1 MKNSNALLSVLLVL
15 LMLLSC
21 VPAAFAADA
30 PASVRQYGKEGGYI
44 AFGDSI
50 ARGVGATG
58 DNDAETHDFYDRTV
72 DGSYPYL
79 VAQAVGCD
87 IRDDARDPGGNFW
100 PVCFH
105 GQTLALTMDLL
116 GIEDG
121 YYDDVYAHGNAGT
134 SFKYYDTMQELY
146 SNAAEKLKE
155 ASLITLGFG
164 FSDIFYRAILYAQ
177 IRNPE
182 FNAAFIPDI
191 LSGIREGYSYF
202 VKTYPL
208 LLSYIKENNPDATVV
223 IVGNYSVAGDTPLSN
238 DIMLRVGIP
247 IQSVLNNFNTMLIK
261 WAKEYGYL
269 YCDISNAE
277 TLASQEDIGLLSG
290 FMDNAG
296 LAGHL
301 SPEGNAMIA
310 RNILKL
316 LPAEEETAQ
325 EKTRDITVDLG
336 RFTAVTRVK
345 LDGVILEESR
355 YSVDGYELTVKN
367 CRIAAGTLVVVA
379 ENEKGQTSR
388 YTYCLSY
395 KNGSYQAK
403 LKLGINDA
411 TQMLINKIEEFILK
425 IRTFFAQLSF

>member
-1 MKNSNALLSVLLVL
+1 MKNSKAILSVCLVL
-15 LMLLSC
+15 LMLFACIPS
-21 VPAAFAADA
+21 AFAADEHT
-30 PASVRQYGKEGGYI
+30 SVRQYGQEGGYI

-72 DGSYPYL
+72 EGSYPYL
-79 VAQAVGCD
+79 VAQAVGCN
-87 IRDDARDPGGNFW
+87 IKDDASDPDSNFW

-121 YYDDVYAHGNAGT
+121 YYDDVYAHGSAKD
-134 SFKYYDTMQELY
+134 SFRYYDTMKELY
-146 SNAAEKLKE
+146 GDAAEKLKQ

-164 FSDIFYRAILYAQ
+164 FSDIFYRAIVVAQ

-191 LSGIREGYSYF
+191 LSGIEEGYSYF
-202 VKTYPL
+202 VKTYPM

-223 IVGNYSVAGDTPLSN
+223 ILGNYSVAGDTPLSN

-247 IQSVLNNFNTMLIK
+247 IQSVLDKFNKMLVK

-269 YCDISNAE
+269 YCDIANAE
-277 TLASQEDIGLLSG
+277 TLASQNDIGLLSG

-310 RNILKL
+310 RDILKL
-316 LPAEEETAQ
+316 LPAADGSTQ
-325 EKTRDITVDLG
+325 EKTKDITVDLG

-345 LDGVILEESR
+345 LDGVILDEDR

-367 CRIAAGTLVVVA
+367 CRITAKSLVVVA

-388 YTYCLSY
+388 YNYCLSY
-395 KNGSYQAK
+395 KNGGYQVK
-403 LKLGINDA
+403 LKYGINDA
-411 TQMLINKIEEFILK
+411 TQMLINKLEEFIMRLMSIFVK
-425 IRTFFAQLSF
+425 K

>member
-1 MKNSNALLSVLLVL
+1 MKNSKVLLSVLLVI

-21 VPAAFAADA
+21 IPSALAADA
-30 PASVRQYGKEGGYI
+30 QTSVRQYGKEGGYI

-79 VAQAVGCD
+79 VAQAVGCN
-87 IRDDARDPGGNFW
+87 IKDDARDPDSNFW

-121 YYDDVYAHGNAGT
+121 YYDDEYAHGSAKD
-134 SFKYYDTMQELY
+134 SFRYYDTMVELY
-146 SNAAEKLKE
+146 GDAAEKLKQ

-164 FSDIFYRAILYAQ
+164 FSDIFYRAIVVAQ

-191 LSGIREGYSYF
+191 LAGLKEGYSYF

-247 IQSVLNNFNTMLIK
+247 IQSVLNNFNTMLVK

-269 YCDISNAE
+269 YCDIGNAE

-301 SPEGNAMIA
+301 SSEGNAMIA
-310 RNILKL
+310 RDILKL
-316 LPAEEETAQ
+316 LPTTEGSTQ
-325 EKTRDITVDLG
+325 EKTKDITVDLG
-336 RFTAVTRVK
+336 RFTAVSRVK
-345 LDGVILEESR
+345 LDGVILDEDS
-355 YSVDGYELTVKN
+355 YAVDGYELTVKN
-367 CRIAAGTLVVVA
+367 CRIAAKSLVVVA

-388 YTYCLSY
+388 YNYCLSY
-395 KNGSYQAK
+395 KNGRYQAK
-403 LKLGINDA
+403 LKYGINDA
-411 TQMLINKIEEFILK
+411 TGMLINKLEEFIM
-425 IRTFFAQLSF
+425 RVMSFFIKK